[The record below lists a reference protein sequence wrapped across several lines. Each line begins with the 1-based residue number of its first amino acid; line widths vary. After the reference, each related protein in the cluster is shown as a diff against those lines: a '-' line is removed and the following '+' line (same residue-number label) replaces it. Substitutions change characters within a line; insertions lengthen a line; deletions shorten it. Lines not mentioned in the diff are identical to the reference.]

1 MKKHLVATFD
11 DDYPYLTK
19 EARFETGD
27 GWYDILRDMFA
38 AVNQAIVDG
47 GYDKDVMTFTQIKE
61 KFGTL
66 NAYYTCRS
74 KELGSIVSEIVNNH
88 EIRSHDTCERCGARG
103 KATSSG
109 WIKVLCRR
117 CKKQNDDRD

>member
-1 MKKHLVATFD
+1 MKKHLVASFR

-38 AVNQAIVDG
+38 AVHQAIVDG
-47 GYDKDVMTFTQIKE
+47 GHDDDVMTFTQIKE

-66 NAYYTCRS
+66 NAYYACRDQ
-74 KELGSIVSEIVNNH
+74 KLGDVVSDIINRYETM
-88 EIRSHDTCERCGARG
+88 SYGTCERCGRPG
-103 KATSSG
+103 RETEGG
-109 WIKVLCRR
+109 WIKVLCSTCR
-117 CKKQNDDRD
+117 KQEDRD